1 MIIDHFSKWARVHA
15 TPSAIAEIVANKIL
29 KTILTFGKPDQ
40 ILTDR
45 GTNFQANTLKQVHLL
60 LDIYQTK
67 TTSYH
72 PQCVGN
78 SEVFIRIMKQ
88 MIKPFED
95 QNQKDW
101 DEKLYHLI
109 YAYST
114 VVHKITK
121 FSPFQLM
128 F

>member
-1 MIIDHFSKWARVHA
+1 VIIDHFSKWARAHA
-15 TPSAIAEIVANKIL
+15 TPSTIAEKVAKKIL
-29 KTILTFGKPDQ
+29 KTIITFGISDQ

-45 GTNFQANTLKQVHLL
+45 GTNFQANTLKQVYLL

-67 TTSYH
+67 TISYH
-72 PQCVGN
+72 PQCDGN

-88 MIKPFED
+88 MIRPFVD
-95 QNQKDW
+95 QNLKDW

-109 YAYST
+109 NAYNT
-114 VVHKITK
+114 AVHKITK